1 MISGTSVLEVLVD
14 QAWLKLQQVLSVG
27 EKVSLKVK
35 AAGKTSIRPVLKS
48 KTELKFKITHVFPAA
63 FTFKETFSPTDKTSS
78 LLRVLYITVDLQS
91 FQYFAGVLSLFTD
104 NLNLGGTNYHFK
116 RVKYLVPY

>member
-35 AAGKTSIRPVLKS
+35 AAGKTWVILNFNSAFDFRTGLIDWSDSNNLRWPV
-48 KTELKFKITHVFPAA
+48 
-63 FTFKETFSPTDKTSS
+63 S
-78 LLRVLYITVDLQS
+78 LIDIYCNCS
-91 FQYFAGVLSLFTD
+91 
-104 NLNLGGTNYHFK
+104 
-116 RVKYLVPY
+116 